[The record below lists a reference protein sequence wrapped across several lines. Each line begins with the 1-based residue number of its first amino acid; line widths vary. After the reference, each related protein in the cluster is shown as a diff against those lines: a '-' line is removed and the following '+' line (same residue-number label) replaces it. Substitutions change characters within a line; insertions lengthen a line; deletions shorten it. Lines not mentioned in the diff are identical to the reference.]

1 MYQENKGGWL
11 GKWGEF
17 SSPVDKNR
25 GSLQPRALPRPV
37 EEYGQ
42 SARVR
47 KRVGEDE
54 KGGEMRSKRNMYSL
68 EDGEDASRKKN
79 IYC

>member
-1 MYQENKGGWL
+1 ME
-11 GKWGEF
+11 
-17 SSPVDKNR
+17 KNR

-54 KGGEMRSKRNMYSL
+54 KGGEMRSKRNKYSL
-68 EDGEDASRKKN
+68 EDGEVAGERRL
-79 IYC
+79 